1 VIGKLKNP
9 KITLITGFLER
20 MKVMTKWVTCGIAIF
35 VALTTIA
42 VTTAFARQHRVIDDK
57 DTVVLRGNRHQHAR
71 AEFDAGATD
80 YSLPME
86 RMVLSLRLSPDKQA
100 ELDQLLEEQQ
110 DPASPNFHRWLTP
123 EEFGERFGPSSDD
136 IGAITGWLTSQGFTV
151 DEVAKGRTW
160 INFSGAVSN
169 VERAL
174 HTKIRNYN
182 VNGHLR
188 HANAT
193 DPAIPRG
200 LADLVSGVVSLHNF
214 PRKSMRTGGRSL
226 TPAEIQPAYT
236 DSKGYHSLAP
246 GDFATIY
253 NVTPLYAAGIDG
265 TGQTVAIVGRTNPS
279 GLIDNWNTFRSTF
292 GLPTKPP
299 QVVVNGADPGNQG
312 ENENG
317 EANLDVEWAGAV
329 ARNATIIFVTS
340 KSTSTT
346 DGVDLSAQYIVNH
359 NLWPVMS
366 TSFGACESQMGTSN
380 AFYNNLWMQAAS
392 QGITSFVSSGDSGAS
407 GCDGGSDSSGSGLG
421 VNGLA
426 STPYNVAVGGT
437 QFNDASGS
445 YWNTDNGINGGSA
458 ISYIPEKAWN
468 ESAAS
473 GGKDLWATG
482 GGASSIYPKP
492 SWQVSPGVPSDRK
505 RDIPDV
511 SLTAAG
517 HDGYRVRTEGN
528 WYIFGGTSASSPAFA
543 GLMALI
549 VQKTGQRWGINA
561 NTRFYQLGN
570 AQYSSGGAAVFHDT
584 ITGNNSVPGVTGY
597 PCTTGYDL
605 ATGLGSVDATALVNA
620 FSPLNIAPAI
630 TSPASV
636 TLVTAVSTSFTVTST
651 GNPVPSI
658 SMTGTLPGS
667 FTFIDNGNGSATI
680 SGSAATIGI
689 YPITITAANTAGS
702 INQGLTLIL
711 ASNKGDI
718 DGDGKVNI
726 ADALLALRTSVGLYS
741 ATQQEIDRADVAPF
755 VNGSPEPDG
764 NIDINDALMILK
776 KSVGLA
782 VF

>member
-1 VIGKLKNP
+1 
-9 KITLITGFLER
+9 
-20 MKVMTKWVTCGIAIF
+20 
-35 VALTTIA
+35 
-42 VTTAFARQHRVIDDK
+42 
-57 DTVVLRGNRHQHAR
+57 
-71 AEFDAGATD
+71 
-80 YSLPME
+80 
-86 RMVLSLRLSPDKQA
+86 
-100 ELDQLLEEQQ
+100 
-110 DPASPNFHRWLTP
+110 
-123 EEFGERFGPSSDD
+123 
-136 IGAITGWLTSQGFTV
+136 
-151 DEVAKGRTW
+151 
-160 INFSGAVSN
+160 
-169 VERAL
+169 
-174 HTKIRNYN
+174 
-182 VNGHLR
+182 
-188 HANAT
+188 
-193 DPAIPRG
+193 
-200 LADLVSGVVSLHNF
+200 
-214 PRKSMRTGGRSL
+214 
-226 TPAEIQPAYT
+226 
-236 DSKGYHSLAP
+236 
-246 GDFATIY
+246 
-253 NVTPLYAAGIDG
+253 
-265 TGQTVAIVGRTNPS
+265 
-279 GLIDNWNTFRSTF
+279 
-292 GLPTKPP
+292 
-299 QVVVNGADPGNQG
+299 
-312 ENENG
+312 
-317 EANLDVEWAGAV
+317 
-329 ARNATIIFVTS
+329 
-340 KSTSTT
+340 
-346 DGVDLSAQYIVNH
+346 
-359 NLWPVMS
+359 
-366 TSFGACESQMGTSN
+366 
-380 AFYNNLWMQAAS
+380 MQAAS

-543 GLMALI
+543 GLMVLI

-636 TLVTAVSTSFTVTST
+636 TLVTGVSTSFTVLST

-680 SGSAATIGI
+680 SGSAAAIGI